1 MRKLLGLWRS
11 KEQGKGMKLAD
22 RICRSIAQRQG
33 LVVLRSEFSRMGS
46 DSQVGRV
53 LARLVAEGR
62 LVRVSKGAFAKA
74 RINKFTGQPTPAGT
88 LEDVAAELFRKL
100 NVEIAPGRLADDYN
114 AGRSTQIP
122 MRATVNTGHR
132 RISRKVTVGG
142 RTIVYEKKV
151 WRAEGE

>member
-1 MRKLLGLWRS
+1 
-11 KEQGKGMKLAD
+11 MKLAD
-22 RICRSIAQRQG
+22 RISRSIAQRQG

-100 NVEIAPGRLADDYN
+100 NVEIAPSRLADDYN
-114 AGRSTQIP
+114 SGRSTQIP
-122 MRATVNTGHR
+122 MRATVNTGRR

-142 RTIVYEKKV
+142 RTLSYENNLK
-151 WRAEGE
+151 RT

>member
-1 MRKLLGLWRS
+1 MR
-11 KEQGKGMKLAD
+11 LAD

-122 MRATVNTGHR
+122 MSATVNTGHR